1 METIYQDLRYSVR
14 IMLKSRA
21 FTVIAVLALA
31 LGIGANSAI
40 FSVVNSVLLRP
51 LPFDEPDRLLMLWET
66 SVKRGQTGAPASVPN
81 FIDWQNQNTVFE
93 HVAAFDGSSFILTG
107 GAEPERIPGTR
118 VSASLFPLLRVN
130 PLLGRAFTPDDDK
143 AGAKPVAIV
152 SYNFWKQRLGG
163 DTDLEGK
170 TLVLEGKIHSVV
182 GVMPRG
188 FQFYNL
194 ESELWTPFAFS
205 SDDLSSRGAHYISVI
220 ARLNPGVTKEQAQA
234 EMNTIADRLAEQY
247 PDTNSG
253 RGINLVGLHDQLVG
267 DVRPALLV
275 LLGAVGF
282 VLLIACANVANL
294 LLARAASRH
303 KEVAIRMALGA
314 NRGRLVRQLLTES
327 VLLALVGGAVGL
339 LLALWGV
346 DLLTALAPES
356 LRSVKGVGMD
366 GRVLGFTFV
375 VSLLTGIMFGLAPA
389 LQASKPDLNESLKE
403 GGRSSSDSRRNR
415 FRTALVVSEVAL
427 SLVLL
432 IGAGLMVMSFSRL
445 LQVNPGFNA
454 DNVLTAGLS
463 LPDTKYKEPAQWA
476 AFYSQVLEKVNVL
489 PGVQSAGVITNLPFG
504 DGNMSLTFR
513 RTDGPPLLPSEQ
525 PATIFHANSP
535 GYFQTM
541 GIPLL
546 KGRDF
551 TEQDVEKA
559 PPVLII
565 NETMARQ
572 HFADQD
578 PIGKTMIVGY
588 GEPVPREIVGVV
600 GDVKHVGLAKDLRVE
615 TYSPHA
621 QTPLPFATL
630 VVRSTADTASL
641 LAAIRRAVQEVDKD
655 QPVANVRTMRERIS
669 NSIAQPRFYT
679 LLLSTFAVVAL
690 VLAAVGIYG
699 VLSYSV
705 TQRTREIGIRMAL
718 GADRRD
724 IVKLV
729 VGQGMA
735 PAVVGVGIGLAAA
748 FALTRFMA
756 SLLFAVDATDPLAF
770 AAISLLLTAVALV
783 ACYIPARRATKVDPT
798 VALRYE

>member
-1 METIYQDLRYSVR
+1 MMI
-14 IMLKSRA
+14 KSRA
-21 FTVIAVLALA
+21 FTIVAVLALA

-40 FSVVNSVLLRP
+40 FSVVNSVLLKP
-51 LPFDEPDRLLMLWET
+51 LPFDEPDRLLMVWET
-66 SVKRGQTGAPASVPN
+66 SINRGQSKTPASAPN

-93 HVAAFDGSSFILTG
+93 HVAAFDGSSYILTG

-130 PLLGRAFTPDDDK
+130 PVVGRSFTPEDDK
-143 AGAKPVAIV
+143 EGASPVVII
-152 SYNFWKQRLGG
+152 SHNFWKQRF
-163 DTDLEGK
+163 DSDMNLEGK

-182 GVMPRG
+182 GVMPPG
-188 FQFYNL
+188 FQFYNI
-194 ESELWTPFAFS
+194 ESELWTPFAFTA
-205 SDDLSSRGAHYISVI
+205 DDLSSRGAHYMGVV
-220 ARLNPGVTKEQAQA
+220 ARLNPGVTKEQAQ
-234 EMNTIADRLAEQY
+234 EDMGGIANRLAEQY
-247 PDTNSG
+247 PDTNGG
-253 RGINLVGLHDQLVG
+253 RGINLVSLHEQLVG

-314 NRGRLVRQLLTES
+314 SRSRLIRQLLTES
-327 VLLALVGGAVGL
+327 VLLAVIGGGFGL

-356 LRSVKGVGMD
+356 LQSVKGVGMD
-366 GRVLGFTFV
+366 SRVFGFTLII
-375 VSLLTGIMFGLAPA
+375 SILTGVLFGLAPA

-403 GGRSSSDSRRNR
+403 GGRTSADSRRNR
-415 FRTALVVSEVAL
+415 FRTMLVVSEVSL

-432 IGAGLMVMSFSRL
+432 ICAGLMVMSFSRL
-445 LQVNPGFNA
+445 LQVSPGFNP
-454 DNVLTAGLS
+454 DNVLTMGLS
-463 LPDTKYKEPAQWA
+463 LPDTRYKEPEQWS
-476 AFYSQVLEKVNVL
+476 AFHRHVLERVKVL
-489 PGVQSAGVITNLPFG
+489 PGIQSAGIITNLPFG

-513 RTDGPPLLPSEQ
+513 RTDGPPMLPSEQ

-551 TEQDVEKA
+551 TEQDAEKA

-572 HFADQD
+572 HFAGED

-588 GEPVPREIVGVV
+588 GAPVPREIIGIV
-600 GDVKHVGLAKDLRVE
+600 GDVKHAGLTKDLKVE
-615 TYSPHA
+615 MYSPCD
-621 QTPLPFATL
+621 QTPLPFITL
-630 VVRSTADTASL
+630 VVRSTSDTAGL
-641 LAAIRRAVQEVDKD
+641 LAAIRREVQAVDKD
-655 QPVANVRTMRERIS
+655 QPLASVRTMSERIS

-679 LLLSTFAVVAL
+679 LLLSVFAIVAL
-690 VLAAVGIYG
+690 MLAAVGIYG
-699 VLSYSV
+699 VMSYSV

-718 GADRRD
+718 GADRRN
-724 IVKLV
+724 IVKMV
-729 VGQGMA
+729 IRQGMT
-735 PAVVGVGIGLAAA
+735 PAVIGVAIGLAAA
-748 FALTRFMA
+748 FVLTRFMA
-756 SLLFAVDATDPLAF
+756 SLLFAVSATDPLTF
-770 AAISLLLTAVALV
+770 AAISLLLAAVALA
-783 ACYIPARRATKVDPT
+783 ACYIPARRATKVDPM

>member
-1 METIYQDLRYSVR
+1 MMI
-14 IMLKSRA
+14 KSRA
-21 FTVIAVLALA
+21 FTIVAVLALA

-40 FSVVNSVLLRP
+40 FSVVNSVLLKP
-51 LPFDEPDRLLMLWET
+51 LPFDEPDRLLMVWET
-66 SVKRGQTGAPASVPN
+66 SINRGQSKTPASAPN

-93 HVAAFDGSSFILTG
+93 HVAAFDGSSYILTG

-130 PLLGRAFTPDDDK
+130 PVIGRSFTPEDDK
-143 AGAKPVAIV
+143 EGASPVVII
-152 SYNFWKQRLGG
+152 SHNFWKQRF
-163 DTDLEGK
+163 DSDMNLEGK

-182 GVMPRG
+182 GVMPPG
-188 FQFYNL
+188 FQFYNI
-194 ESELWTPFAFS
+194 ESELWTPFAFTA
-205 SDDLSSRGAHYISVI
+205 DDLSSRGAHYMGVV
-220 ARLNPGVTKEQAQA
+220 ARLNPGVTKEQAQDD
-234 EMNTIADRLAEQY
+234 MGGIANRLAEQY
-247 PDTNSG
+247 PDTNGG
-253 RGINLVGLHDQLVG
+253 RGINLVSLHEQLVG

-314 NRGRLVRQLLTES
+314 RRSRLIRQLLTES
-327 VLLALVGGAVGL
+327 ILLAIIGGGFGL

-356 LRSVKGVGMD
+356 LQSVKGVGMD
-366 GRVLGFTFV
+366 SRVFGFTLII
-375 VSLLTGIMFGLAPA
+375 SILTGVLFGLAPA

-403 GGRSSSDSRRNR
+403 GGRTSADSRRNR
-415 FRTALVVSEVAL
+415 FRTMLVVSEVSL

-432 IGAGLMVMSFSRL
+432 ICAGLMVMSFSRL
-445 LQVNPGFNA
+445 LQVSPGFNP
-454 DNVLTAGLS
+454 DNVLTMGLS
-463 LPDTKYKEPAQWA
+463 LPDTRYKEPEQWS
-476 AFYSQVLEKVNVL
+476 AFHRHVLERVKVL
-489 PGVQSAGVITNLPFG
+489 PGIQSAGIITNLPFG

-513 RTDGPPLLPSEQ
+513 RTDGPPMLPSEQ

-551 TEQDVEKA
+551 TEQDAEKA

-572 HFADQD
+572 HFAGED

-588 GEPVPREIVGVV
+588 GAPVPREIIGIV
-600 GDVKHVGLAKDLRVE
+600 GDVKHAGLTKDLKVE
-615 TYSPHA
+615 MYSPCD
-621 QTPLPFATL
+621 QTPLPFITL
-630 VVRSTADTASL
+630 VVRSTSDTAGL
-641 LAAIRRAVQEVDKD
+641 LAAIRREVQAVDKD
-655 QPVANVRTMRERIS
+655 QPLASVRTMSERIS

-679 LLLSTFAVVAL
+679 LLLSMFAIVAL
-690 VLAAVGIYG
+690 MLAAVGIYG
-699 VLSYSV
+699 VMSYSV

-718 GADRRD
+718 GADRRN
-724 IVKLV
+724 IVKMV
-729 VGQGMA
+729 IRQGMT
-735 PAVVGVGIGLAAA
+735 PAVIGVAIGLGAA
-748 FALTRFMA
+748 FLLTRFMA
-756 SLLFAVDATDPLAF
+756 SLLFAVSATDPLTF
-770 AAISLLLTAVALV
+770 AAISLLLAAVALA
-783 ACYIPARRATKVDPT
+783 ACYIPARRATKVDPM